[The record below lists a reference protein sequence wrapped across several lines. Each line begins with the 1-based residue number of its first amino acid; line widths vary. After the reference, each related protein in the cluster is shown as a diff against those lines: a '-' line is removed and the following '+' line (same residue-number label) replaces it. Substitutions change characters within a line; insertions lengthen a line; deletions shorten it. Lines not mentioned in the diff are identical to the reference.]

1 MSKKPKRMFR
11 KQNQPPLNPRQ
22 KKEVDKIILRNQ
34 EIKYFVGGFSA
45 SNVTNTAVINGVPFD
60 IPQGDTDSE
69 RDGDHLKWLGKVRM
83 NFQMIANGS
92 AKHNTIRLIL
102 FQWHPTSLGT
112 PIPVPSSILLSGPT
126 GSVDIMSHYN
136 HDQRQNYKILY
147 DQVFDLVGDYTVDP
161 AAVTTTTVITKHVK
175 VSLAKAR
182 KQVQYNAGGLQGTNR
197 LFLIYVSDSALLHP
211 TLALHAKVFFTDS

>member
-1 MSKKPKRMFR
+1 MSKKPKSMFK
-11 KQNQPPLNPRQ
+11 KQQPALNPRQ

-34 EIKYFVGGFSA
+34 EVKYFVGGFSA

-60 IPQGDTDSE
+60 IPQGDTDTE

-92 AKHNTIRLIL
+92 AEHNTIRLIL
-102 FQWHPTSLGT
+102 LQWHPTSLAT
-112 PIPVPSSILLSGPT
+112 PLPVPLSILLTGPT
-126 GSVDIMSHYN
+126 GSVDVMSHYN

-147 DQVFDLVGDYTVDP
+147 DQVFDLASNTTVD
-161 AAVTTTTVITKHVK
+161 AAGITDKIVITKHIK

-182 KQVQYNAGGLQGTNR
+182 KQVQYVSGGLQGTNR

-211 TLALHAKVFFTDS
+211 TLALHSKVFYTDS